1 MREETV
7 NEGLIKGGLVKMM
20 HLSIC
25 NKPNSWDEIEDKFF
39 LLINLQEM
47 LSSNTIIET
56 TDAGRNKDA
65 TDKGK
70 ICRYSVSHS
79 I

>member
-25 NKPNSWDEIEDKFF
+25 NKPNSWDEIEDKVF

-47 LSSNTIIET
+47 LSSNLLIQ
-56 TDAGRNKDA
+56 
-65 TDKGK
+65 
-70 ICRYSVSHS
+70 
-79 I
+79 